1 LVTKISRFIDDI
13 GKENMSLNTTKCVDT
28 KDTANYVWQ
37 AEK

>member
-1 LVTKISRFIDDI
+1 LVTKISRFTDDS
-13 GKENMSLNTTKCVDT
+13 GKGNMSLNITNCVDT